1 MNYWSHRH
9 WTFEGMSLCHKYFNS
24 GCEAGT
30 DMVIAMAR
38 DRVIVV
44 ILQIIRITY
53 YNVYP
58 VIYP

>member
-1 MNYWSHRH
+1 
-9 WTFEGMSLCHKYFNS
+9 
-24 GCEAGT
+24 
-30 DMVIAMAR
+30 MVIAMAR